1 MDSSTA
7 DRPIQ
12 HGNLWRGILQLT
24 HLRSDRSREL
34 SAGSQV
40 ATMIAET
47 KGSVIRRTF
56 LAAGFAAPLSAAP
69 APGQPVRIAFLG
81 ASHAHGAGK
90 IRVAGLSPDF
100 EIVGLWDDDASV
112 RAKYE
117 AQGIRIAAPAAIL
130 GDASIDVIAVEG
142 PVVDHARDGLRVVQA
157 GKHLHLEK
165 PPALDVESL
174 RNILNVAAREGLV
187 VQQGYMWRYHP
198 GINRMLEAARQGWL
212 GDIHLVQAAIHKT
225 LGANARRGLAQFR
238 GGQMFEL
245 GPHVIDPLVRLLG
258 RPNRVTP
265 FLKKHGEF
273 DDTLAD
279 NTLAVF
285 EYSGA
290 LGIVIGAALAANGSR
305 YRSFEVHGTLGVA
318 TLRPIE
324 PPHLVFDLVQPAGPY
339 PKGPH
344 KVELP
349 PYERYVDDMSALA
362 SAVRGEKPLHTT
374 FREDIIV
381 QEALIKASGM

>member
-1 MDSSTA
+1 MF
-7 DRPIQ
+7 
-12 HGNLWRGILQLT
+12 
-24 HLRSDRSREL
+24 
-34 SAGSQV
+34 
-40 ATMIAET
+40 AEARHPM
-47 KGSVIRRTF
+47 IRRTF
-56 LAAGFAAPLSAAP
+56 LAAGLAAPLTAARV
-69 APGQPVRIAFLG
+69 PGRAVSIGFLG
-81 ASHAHGAGK
+81 ASHSHGGGK
-90 IRVAGLSPDF
+90 IRVAANSPEF
-100 EIVGLWDDDASV
+100 EIGGLWDDDPEV
-112 RAKYE
+112 RANYKE
-117 AQGIRIAAPAAIL
+117 QGIRIATAKQLLNDPAIE
-130 GDASIDVIAVEG
+130 VIAVEG

-174 RNILNVAAREGLV
+174 RNILNIASEKGLV

-198 GINRMLEAARQGWL
+198 GINRMLEAARQSWL
-212 GDIHLVQAAIHKT
+212 GDIHLVQAAMHKT
-225 LGANARRGLAQFR
+225 LNAGARPEWARFR

-279 NTLAVF
+279 NTIAVF

-290 LGIVIGAALAANGSR
+290 LGLVTGAALAANGSR
-305 YRSFEVHGTLGVA
+305 FRSFEIHGTLGVA

-324 PPHLVFDLVQPAGPY
+324 PPRLVFNLVEPAGPY
-339 PKGPH
+339 PKGEH
-344 KVELP
+344 VVDLP
-349 PYERYVDDMSALA
+349 PYERYVDDMAALA
-362 SAVRGEKPLHTT
+362 AAVRGDKPLHVS
-374 FREDIIV
+374 FHEDIIV

>member
-1 MDSSTA
+1 M
-7 DRPIQ
+7 
-12 HGNLWRGILQLT
+12 
-24 HLRSDRSREL
+24 
-34 SAGSQV
+34 
-40 ATMIAET
+40 
-47 KGSVIRRTF
+47 IRRSF
-56 LAAGFAAPLSAAP
+56 IAAGLAAPLAASAKP
-69 APGQPVRIAFLG
+69 ARIGFLG
-81 ASHAHGAGK
+81 ASHSHGAGK
-90 IRVAGLSPDF
+90 IRVAGESPDF
-100 EIVGLWDDDASV
+100 EIAGLWDDDVEV
-112 RAKYE
+112 RRKYE
-117 AQGIRIAAPAAIL
+117 SQGLAIREPDQL
-130 GDASIDVIAVEG
+130 LQDPSIDVIAVEG
-142 PVVDHARDGLRVVQA
+142 PVADHARDGLRVVQA

-174 RNILNVAAREGLV
+174 RTILGVAGSQGLV

-198 GINRMLEAARQGWL
+198 GLNRMLEAARHGWL

-225 LGANARRGLAQFR
+225 LAPAARAPWAQFR

-265 FLKKHGEF
+265 YLNKHGEF

-290 LGIVIGAALAANGSR
+290 LGIVTGAALAANGSR
-305 YRSFEVHGTLGVA
+305 YRSFEVHGTNGVA

-324 PPHLVFDLVQPAGPY
+324 APRLVFDLAEAAGPY

-344 KVELP
+344 RVELP
-349 PYERYVDDMSALA
+349 AYRRYVGDMAALA
-362 SAVRGEKPLHTT
+362 RAVRGEEPLHVS
-374 FREDIIV
+374 FDEDIVV